1 MREAQH
7 KRAEAAHVASLKDA
21 SNNNNNNDGTASTS
35 TDTSTTKPAPRVD
48 LTAAQAS
55 VQAAGQK
62 AGAYISSWGAWAS
75 ERRKGWA
82 EQRASARSEDVGAAA
97 GAGEKSPG
105 KMARWNSSVAG
116 GGGGGG
122 GKMKEEKGG
131 DGIGRLDA

>member
-1 MREAQH
+1 MREAQR
-7 KRAEAAHVASLKDA
+7 KRAEAAHVAALKDGKECI
-21 SNNNNNNDGTASTS
+21 GTGANGTS
-35 TDTSTTKPAPRVD
+35 SSPPPDPNAKLRLD
-48 LTAAQAS
+48 FTAAQAS

-82 EQRASARSEDVGAAA
+82 EGRANTRSEDVGAGA

-105 KMARWNSSVAG
+105 KLARWNSSASGNVG
-116 GGGGGG
+116 S